1 MKITKEDFEAYCEV
15 QASGVTNMLDVRL
28 VSQLSG
34 LGQDQVWHIIENY
47 GELQAEHK
55 GEEQ

>member
-1 MKITKEDFEAYCEV
+1 MSITKEEFEAYCEV
-15 QASGVTNMLDVRL
+15 QESGVTNMLNVEL

-34 LGQDQVWHIIENY
+34 LDQDQVWHIIENY

-55 GEEQ
+55 GEE